1 MLQRLRGRGD
11 GDGCAVHGHGS
22 GVGLVDA
29 VEEARELGA
38 AGAEEPGEAHDLAA
52 AELDVGR
59 VERALPADAGGPVH
73 GLARGDLA
81 RGALAVE
88 GAEGLQV
95 LADHLGDEPGPVDVA
110 REVLAHEP
118 AVAEHRE
125 AVADREDLV
134 EEVGD
139 EEDGDALVAEAAHH
153 AEEALDLVGVEAGG
167 RLVED
172 QDLRVEHGRPADRH
186 ELLQREA
193 DGGERRA
200 RIQVAEPHARQH
212 LGGGGVRALP
222 IDAEAAAPLV
232 AEHDVLA
239 DGEVPAEVDLLVD
252 RGDPRGLRVG
262 GAGEAALGAVDD
274 DASGV
279 DPVDARERRDQRRLP
294 GAVLA
299 HERVDLAGEEPEVH
313 PVERLDAREGDG
325 DAPHLDDGAGC
336 LHARAP
342 FLRRRRRLAGG
353 GGGAN
358 DPPRLPVWP
367 CGRVRT
373 SGRAARWR
381 PSRRSRTRRTGRRST
396 TRRSR
401 RRAASARPRARC
413 RRTAGCTRRRS

>member
-1 MLQRLRGRGD
+1 MRRPWSRIRCRACRRRRGGARARCGRSRGARRGPRPRRGGARRRSTSSEPFRPMPVARYTGSPVATWREARSRSRERRVCRSLPIISAMSPARSMSRVRCSPTSLPLRSTVRRSLIAKTWSRKWETKRMATPSSRRRRITRKRPSTSSASRLEVGSSRFRSFASSTVARLIATS
-11 GDGCAVHGHGS
+11 CCSARLMVES
-22 GVGLVDA
+22 GV
-29 VEEARELGA
+29 
-38 AGAEEPGEAHDLAA
+38 
-52 AELDVGR
+52 
-59 VERALPADAGGPVH
+59 
-73 GLARGDLA
+73 RGS
-81 RGALAVE
+81 RW
-88 GAEGLQV
+88 
-95 LADHLGDEPGPVDVA
+95 PS
-110 REVLAHEP
+110 
-118 AVAEHRE
+118 
-125 AVADREDLV
+125 
-134 EEVGD
+134 
-139 EEDGDALVAEAAHH
+139 
-153 AEEALDLVGVEAGG
+153 
-167 RLVED
+167 
-172 QDLRVEHGRPADRH
+172 
-186 ELLQREA
+186 
-193 DGGERRA
+193 
-200 RIQVAEPHARQH
+200 PHARQH

-279 DPVDARERRDQRRLP
+279 DPVDARERLDQRRLP